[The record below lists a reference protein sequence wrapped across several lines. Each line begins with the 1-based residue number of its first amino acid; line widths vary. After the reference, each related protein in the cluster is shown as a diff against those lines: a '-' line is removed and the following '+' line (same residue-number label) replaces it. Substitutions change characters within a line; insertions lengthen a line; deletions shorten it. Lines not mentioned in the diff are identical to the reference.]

1 MDIMSGSVAEPSS
14 KPKLAIG
21 VGAIGIPAPLRL
33 MPQAPSA
40 KMMQSQPKAPP
51 LKGPPPGKKQPAEPV
66 ANQYFVDAIGLSGVP
81 ASPDP
86 ADPHGSDSCLLEVW

>member
-1 MDIMSGSVAEPSS
+1 MSGSVPEPSS

-21 VGAIGIPAPLRL
+21 VGAVGFPAPLKL
-33 MPQAPSA
+33 LPQAPPP
-40 KMMQSQPKAPP
+40 KVMQSQAKALPM
-51 LKGPPPGKKQPAEPV
+51 KGPPPGKKQPAEPV
-66 ANQYFVDAIGLSGVP
+66 ANQYFVDAIALSGVP

>member
-1 MDIMSGSVAEPSS
+1 MDIMSGSVPEPSS

-21 VGAIGIPAPLRL
+21 VGAVGFPAPLKL
-33 MPQAPSA
+33 LPQAPPA

-51 LKGPPPGKKQPAEPV
+51 LKGPPPGKKPPAEQV
-66 ANQYFVDAIGLSGVP
+66 TNQYFLDAISLSGVP